1 MENVYIKSE
10 DITGYTKEK
19 FFSDKDFYSIDELI
33 GIIEDL
39 EADKER
45 LEEELEDLKED
56 MYYNYKR
63 INTREAIDYD
73 ESW

>member
-1 MENVYIKSE
+1 MENVYIMSK

-19 FFSDKDFYSIDELI
+19 FFSGKDFYSVNELI

-39 EADKER
+39 EDER
-45 LEEELEDLKED
+45 LKLEEELEDLKRD
-56 MYYNYKR
+56 IQDNYKH
-63 INTREAIDYD
+63 IDTREAIGYD